1 MILGFWELF
10 FKNYFLPPTITGGV
24 PASEPGNPGT
34 TCVLPSHLSRNNLK
48 STWSSRLLFNVSY
61 LIASCS
67 AISTSVFALSNCWP
81 AICFCSIAALY
92 SSAISNPVRSKL
104 LTST

>member
-1 MILGFWELF
+1 MIKTLERLF
-10 FKNYFLPPTITGGV
+10 LNNYLLPPTITGGL
-24 PASEPGNPGT
+24 PPSEPGRPGT
-34 TCVLPSHLSRNNLK
+34 TCVLPSHLSKNNLK

-61 LIASCS
+61 LSASCS
-67 AISTSVFALSNCWP
+67 AISTSVFALKSCCP

-92 SSAISNPVRSKL
+92 YSAISNPVKSKL